1 MKKGVIIALIAMAAS
16 VAVYAGTDGNGG
28 GGKKKGKAKKE
39 CCEEKK
45 CTAKDASTTSAAAPQ
60 STTADATAA
69 ATAEPAAPVIV
80 GNPPADQPFGKL
92 KIGMSYDE
100 VIAIVGKPSS
110 ESSWC
115 TGKQHIPFY
124 FGNDKG
130 RAQAI
135 FKGMGKLEFNA
146 SVTLL
151 PFRICKGSTPLD
163 LVYVEYNPDTA
174 GEAAK

>member
-1 MKKGVIIALIAMAAS
+1 MLKTRHMTFPITLAALFFAGAAIAAEEP
-16 VAVYAGTDGNGG
+16 
-28 GGKKKGKAKKE
+28 AKKDE
-39 CCEEKK
+39 
-45 CTAKDASTTSAAAPQ
+45 AA
-60 STTADATAA
+60 
-69 ATAEPAAPVIV
+69 EPVIV
-80 GNPPADQPFGKL
+80 GNPPAESPFGQL
-92 KIGMSYDE
+92 KIGMSYEE
-100 VIAIVGKPSS
+100 VLAIVGKPTS
-110 ESSWC
+110 ENSWC

-163 LVYVEYNPDTA
+163 LVYVEYSPEITA
-174 GEAAK
+174 EAPK

>member
-1 MKKGVIIALIAMAAS
+1 MQKARQITFITLFAIA
-16 VAVYAGTDGNGG
+16 
-28 GGKKKGKAKKE
+28 
-39 CCEEKK
+39 
-45 CTAKDASTTSAAAPQ
+45 TSAAFAQ
-60 STTADATAA
+60 DTEKKADAP
-69 ATAEPAAPVIV
+69 ATIAEPPAPVIV

-163 LVYVEYNPDTA
+163 LVYVEYDPETTA
-174 GEAAK
+174 ETPK

>member
-1 MKKGVIIALIAMAAS
+1 MLKARHITFITLLAIAAS
-16 VAVYAGTDGNGG
+16 TSLAQDS
-28 GGKKKGKAKKE
+28 
-39 CCEEKK
+39 EKK
-45 CTAKDASTTSAAAPQ
+45 AEAPV
-60 STTADATAA
+60 AA
-69 ATAEPAAPVIV
+69 ATEPAAPVIV

-130 RAQAI
+130 RAQAL
-135 FKGMGKLEFNA
+135 FNGMGKLEFNA
-146 SVTLL
+146 SVTVY

-163 LVYVEYNPDTA
+163 LVYVEYNPETTA
-174 GEAAK
+174 EAPK

>member
-1 MKKGVIIALIAMAAS
+1 MQKARQITFITLFAIA
-16 VAVYAGTDGNGG
+16 
-28 GGKKKGKAKKE
+28 
-39 CCEEKK
+39 
-45 CTAKDASTTSAAAPQ
+45 TSAAFAQ
-60 STTADATAA
+60 DTEKKADAPAT
-69 ATAEPAAPVIV
+69 TAEPPAPVIV

-92 KIGMSYDE
+92 RIGMSYDE

-163 LVYVEYNPDTA
+163 LVYVEYAPETTA
-174 GEAAK
+174 ETPK

>member
-1 MKKGVIIALIAMAAS
+1 MQKARQITFITLFAIASSAAF
-16 VAVYAGTDGNGG
+16 AQDA
-28 GGKKKGKAKKE
+28 
-39 CCEEKK
+39 EKK
-45 CTAKDASTTSAAAPQ
+45 ADAPAAA
-60 STTADATAA
+60 A
-69 ATAEPAAPVIV
+69 AEPPAPVIV

-92 KIGMSYDE
+92 KIGMNYDE

-146 SVTLL
+146 SVMLL

-163 LVYVEYNPDTA
+163 LVYVEYNPETTA
-174 GEAAK
+174 ETPK

>member
-1 MKKGVIIALIAMAAS
+1 MLKARHITFIALLAITTSTTLAQDA
-16 VAVYAGTDGNGG
+16 
-28 GGKKKGKAKKE
+28 
-39 CCEEKK
+39 EKK
-45 CTAKDASTTSAAAPQ
+45 TDAS
-60 STTADATAA
+60 ATASA
-69 ATAEPAAPVIV
+69 DPAAPVIV

-100 VIAIVGKPSS
+100 VLAIVGKPSS

-163 LVYVEYNPDTA
+163 LVYIEYSPETTT
-174 GEAAK
+174 EAPK

>member
-1 MKKGVIIALIAMAAS
+1 MQNARQITFITLFALASSAAL
-16 VAVYAGTDGNGG
+16 AQDA
-28 GGKKKGKAKKE
+28 
-39 CCEEKK
+39 EKK
-45 CTAKDASTTSAAAPQ
+45 ADAPAAA
-60 STTADATAA
+60 AA
-69 ATAEPAAPVIV
+69 AEPPAPVIV

-100 VIAIVGKPSS
+100 VISIVGKPSS

-146 SVTLL
+146 SVMLL

-163 LVYVEYNPDTA
+163 LVYVEYNPETTA
-174 GEAAK
+174 ETPK

>member
-1 MKKGVIIALIAMAAS
+1 MLKARQITFITLLTIATGAALAQDAEKKAEAPAAAS
-16 VAVYAGTDGNGG
+16 
-28 GGKKKGKAKKE
+28 
-39 CCEEKK
+39 
-45 CTAKDASTTSAAAPQ
+45 AA
-60 STTADATAA
+60 
-69 ATAEPAAPVIV
+69 PAAPVIV
-80 GNPPADQPFGKL
+80 GNPPADHPFGKL
-92 KIGMSYDE
+92 KIGMTYDDA
-100 VIAIVGKPSS
+100 IAIVGKPSS

-163 LVYVEYNPDTA
+163 LVYVEYSPEITA
-174 GEAAK
+174 EAPK

>member
-1 MKKGVIIALIAMAAS
+1 MLKARQITFITLLTIA
-16 VAVYAGTDGNGG
+16 
-28 GGKKKGKAKKE
+28 
-39 CCEEKK
+39 
-45 CTAKDASTTSAAAPQ
+45 TSAAFAQ
-60 STTADATAA
+60 DTEKKADAPAV

-80 GNPPADQPFGKL
+80 GNPPADHPFGKL
-92 KIGMSYDE
+92 KIGMTYDE
-100 VIAIVGKPSS
+100 ALAIVGKPSS

-163 LVYVEYNPDTA
+163 LVYVEYNPETA
-174 GEAAK
+174 AEAPK